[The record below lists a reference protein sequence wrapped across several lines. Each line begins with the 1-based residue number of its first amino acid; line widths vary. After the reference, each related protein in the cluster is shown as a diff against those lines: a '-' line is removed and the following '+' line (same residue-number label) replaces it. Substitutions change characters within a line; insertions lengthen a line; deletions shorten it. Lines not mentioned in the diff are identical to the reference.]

1 LFKPIA
7 RTGDN
12 QSKVSPCATNE
23 NRVQEKFHFGKHAN
37 DKWFNSQGEVVCAN
51 VFNLEELP
59 RGLQESIKANL
70 QFYG

>member
-1 LFKPIA
+1 M
-7 RTGDN
+7 
-12 QSKVSPCATNE
+12 NE
-23 NRVQEKFHFGKHAN
+23 NRVQEQFQQFHFGKHA
-37 DKWFNSQGEVVCAN
+37 DSKSQGEVVCTN